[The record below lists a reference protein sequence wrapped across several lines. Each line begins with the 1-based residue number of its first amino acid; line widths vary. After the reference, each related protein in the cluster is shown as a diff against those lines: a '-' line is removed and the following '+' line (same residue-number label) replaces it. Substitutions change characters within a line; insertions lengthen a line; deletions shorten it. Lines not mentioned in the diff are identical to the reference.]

1 MNTDAFNWLVAHGYP
16 LMFVL
21 MLVEGPVITAA
32 GAFAAKLGYF
42 RLSIVFSISI
52 AGNLLPDIL
61 YYALGYWGRA
71 KFVDRFGKYFKL
83 DRGKIIKLESL
94 MRDHAGKTLLV
105 VKLLPF
111 MAVPGLM
118 VAGLTR
124 MPLRKYITLSLAIIL
139 PTSLLFLLIGYYTG
153 EAYDGLV
160 ARINNA
166 LYLLAGVMVV
176 FIIISYTWKKASAKI
191 ARKIEKL

>member
-1 MNTDAFNWLVAHGYP
+1 MENNALHWLTSHGYF
-16 LMFVL
+16 LMFVF

-42 RLSIVFSISI
+42 RLSIVFSLSI

-83 DRGKIIKLESL
+83 DRQKIIKLESL

-118 VAGLTR
+118 AAGLTR

-139 PTSLLFLLIGYYTG
+139 PTSLLFLLVGYYAG
-153 EAYDGLV
+153 AAYGNLT

-166 LYLLAGVMVV
+166 LYVASVIIAI
-176 FIIISYTWKKASAKI
+176 FIIISYTWKKAGAKI
-191 ARKIEKL
+191 ASKIEKI